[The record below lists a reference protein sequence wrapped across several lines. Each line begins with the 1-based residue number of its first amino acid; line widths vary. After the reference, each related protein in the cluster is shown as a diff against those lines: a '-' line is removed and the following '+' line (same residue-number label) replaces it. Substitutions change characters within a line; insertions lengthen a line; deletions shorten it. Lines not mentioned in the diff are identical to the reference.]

1 MLQERKPRL
10 TYHNLGYTRKQINA
24 RVVELVGKDQL
35 HVSVFNASSGSI
47 LLAILDRTRASDDLI
62 VSEPLVIDDV
72 TIHCYGLVTNDPEM
86 FDTAIIDNLED
97 VDQNTKEFR
106 YNGFTMLKQKGK
118 HKELDRYRSTTID
131 IKIQQF
137 HMRVPDDWHEK
148 MSFRIEDII
157 KTPPIKIDLSMLEFM
172 DSINA
177 VLVSEHST
185 EIKKIDNLVYV
196 AHNIYIGKNSVI
208 TAHVCLCGSSI
219 VEEGV
224 WIAPN
229 VSVINKAIIGKY
241 SKVGLG
247 SVVTKDVPPYAV
259 VYGNPAKEHGF
270 VR

>member
-1 MLQERKPRL
+1 MLQERRPRL
-10 TYHNLGYTRKQINA
+10 TYRSRRHMKRKVNA
-24 RVVELVGKDQL
+24 RVVELVGKDKL
-35 HVSVFNASSGSI
+35 LVSVFNASSGSI
-47 LLAILDRTRASDDLI
+47 LLAILDRTRTSGDLI

-72 TIHCYGLVTNDPEM
+72 TIYCYGLVTNDPEM

-157 KTPPIKIDLSMLEFM
+157 KTTPIKIDLSMLEFM

-185 EIKKIDNLVYV
+185 EIKKIDNLVYKSL
-196 AHNIYIGKNSVI
+196 NIRNQFPEYWMYIYPRLLEIYPNDLLEIFDYMVSPGKLVMQKSI
-208 TAHVCLCGSSI
+208 KLFGDIIKISYDSS
-219 VEEGV
+219 EG
-224 WIAPN
+224 
-229 VSVINKAIIGKY
+229 
-241 SKVGLG
+241 
-247 SVVTKDVPPYAV
+247 
-259 VYGNPAKEHGF
+259 
-270 VR
+270 

>member
-1 MLQERKPRL
+1 MLQERRPRL
-10 TYHNLGYTRKQINA
+10 TYRNNLGYTRNQINA

-47 LLAILDRTRASDDLI
+47 LLTILDRTRTSGDLI
-62 VSEPLVIDDV
+62 ISEPLIIDDV

-185 EIKKIDNLVYV
+185 EIKKIDNLVYKSL
-196 AHNIYIGKNSVI
+196 NIRNQFPEYWMYIYPRLLEIYPNDLLEIFDYMASPGKLVMQKSI
-208 TAHVCLCGSSI
+208 KLFSDIIKISYDSS
-219 VEEGV
+219 EE
-224 WIAPN
+224 
-229 VSVINKAIIGKY
+229 
-241 SKVGLG
+241 
-247 SVVTKDVPPYAV
+247 
-259 VYGNPAKEHGF
+259 
-270 VR
+270 

>member
-185 EIKKIDNLVYV
+185 EIKKIDNLVYKSL
-196 AHNIYIGKNSVI
+196 NIRNQFPEYWMYIYPRLLEIYPNDLLEIFDYMASPGKLVMQKSI
-208 TAHVCLCGSSI
+208 KLFSDIIKISYDSS
-219 VEEGV
+219 EG
-224 WIAPN
+224 
-229 VSVINKAIIGKY
+229 
-241 SKVGLG
+241 
-247 SVVTKDVPPYAV
+247 
-259 VYGNPAKEHGF
+259 
-270 VR
+270 

>member
-1 MLQERKPRL
+1 MLQERRPRL
-10 TYHNLGYTRKQINA
+10 TYHNLGYTRKRINA

-47 LLAILDRTRASDDLI
+47 LLAILDRTRTSGDLI

-106 YNGFTMLKQKGK
+106 YNGFTMLKQKEK

-137 HMRVPDDWHEK
+137 HMRIPDDWRDDWCEK
-148 MSFRIEDII
+148 LTFSREESI
-157 KTPPIKIDLSMLEFM
+157 KTSPIKIDLSMLEFI
-172 DSINA
+172 DSING

-185 EIKKIDNLVYV
+185 EIKKIDNLVYKSL
-196 AHNIYIGKNSVI
+196 NIRNQFPEYWMYIYPRLLEIYPNDLLEIFDYFASPYKLVMQKSI
-208 TAHVCLCGSSI
+208 KLFSDIIKISYDSS
-219 VEEGV
+219 EE
-224 WIAPN
+224 
-229 VSVINKAIIGKY
+229 
-241 SKVGLG
+241 
-247 SVVTKDVPPYAV
+247 
-259 VYGNPAKEHGF
+259 
-270 VR
+270 